1 MSEQPVYVRISEK
14 AALPAVDGYRP
25 FRAVVVLDAA
35 YSDTWQDEVS
45 RWLVDSG
52 CLYMMAWGPE
62 CSSWDDSV
70 DYAQI
75 QKYPDGAPEPD
86 YVMTTWHDK
95 ETLESVFWFSR
106 FCAFDPYDL
115 IKHSLIVHVGE
126 TDREAEFLAL
136 YAQAETFVDSEDEQ
150 S

>member
-1 MSEQPVYVRISEK
+1 MSEAPVYIRISEK
-14 AALPAVDGYRP
+14 AGLPAIDQYRP
-25 FRAVVVLDAA
+25 FRAVVVLDAK
-35 YSDTWQDEVS
+35 YSDEWQDQVS

-52 CLYMMAWGPE
+52 CFYIMAWGPE

-86 YVMTTWHDK
+86 FIVTTWHDR
-95 ETLESVFWFSR
+95 EALESVFWFSR
-106 FCAFDPYDL
+106 FCAFDPYGR
-115 IKHSLIVHVGE
+115 IEHSLIVHVGD

-136 YAQAETFVDSEDEQ
+136 YAQAETLVDREDNQ

>member
-1 MSEQPVYVRISEK
+1 MSEAPAYVRISEK
-14 AALPAVDGYRP
+14 AGLPAIDQYRP
-25 FRAVVVLDAA
+25 FRAVIVLDATF
-35 YSDTWQDEVS
+35 SDEWQDEVS

-86 YVMTTWHDK
+86 FVMTTWHEE

-106 FCAFDPYDL
+106 FCASDPYDL
-115 IKHSLIVHVGE
+115 IKHSLIVHVGD
-126 TDREAEFLAL
+126 TDRKAELVAL
-136 YAQAETFVDSEDEQ
+136 YAQAETLVDREEN
-150 S
+150 